1 MGTTFY
7 CWFVLDPK
15 PIPTPTQTTTPD
27 TTAEPVNAEMLN
39 FEKLTSELV
48 VEHRSEHVVHVMV
61 NRPERHNALSANVM
75 SALSARASELSDD
88 PAIRV
93 VVLRGAGTK
102 AFVSGADIGELGAG
116 IDGGRSTGN
125 RPSMFA
131 AAMPVIAMIQG
142 YCIGGGLALA
152 LEADLRIAS
161 DDATFG
167 IPAGRLGI
175 AYPNDAVERLVALI
189 GSGAASRLLLTGERI
204 GAERALELGLINEL
218 VPRAELESRVD
229 LLADTIVA
237 NAPLSMRAAKASVLA
252 AVRGGRADELQRA
265 EQLARVCWL
274 SADFAEGRAAFA
286 EKRQPEWTGH

>member
-1 MGTTFY
+1 MGLSQQA
-7 CWFVLDPK
+7 V
-15 PIPTPTQTTTPD
+15 
-27 TTAEPVNAEMLN
+27 ELN
-39 FEKLTSELV
+39 ENPQV
-48 VEHRSEHVVHVMV
+48 
-61 NRPERHNALSANVM
+61 
-75 SALSARASELSDD
+75 
-88 PAIRV
+88 RV
-93 VVLRGAGTK
+93 VVLRGAGVK

-189 GSGAASRLLLTGERI
+189 GAGEASKILLTAERI
-204 GAERALELGLINEL
+204 DAQRAMEIGLVNEV
-218 VPRAELESRVD
+218 VPRSDLEVRIDELS
-229 LLADTIVA
+229 ATIAA

-252 AVRGGRADELQRA
+252 AIRGGRAEELKAA
-265 EQLARVCWL
+265 EQLARVCWE
-274 SADFAEGRAAFA
+274 SSDFAEGRKAFA
-286 EKRQPEWTGH
+286 EKRSPNWVGA

>member
-1 MGTTFY
+1 
-7 CWFVLDPK
+7 VPDPTST
-15 PIPTPTQTTTPD
+15 PPTATA
-27 TTAEPVNAEMLN
+27 TAEALN
-39 FEKLTSELV
+39 SELL
-48 VEHRSEHVVHVMV
+48 VERRSEHVVHVIV

-75 SALSARASELSDD
+75 SALSQHAIGLSED

-93 VVLRGAGTK
+93 VVLSGAGAK
-102 AFVSGADIGELGAG
+102 AFVSGADIGELGEG

-125 RPSMFA
+125 RPSMFG

-189 GSGAASRLLLTGERI
+189 GVGEASRLLLTGERI
-204 GAERALELGLINEL
+204 GAERALALGLVNEV

-229 LLADTIVA
+229 SLADTIAA

-252 AVRGGRADELQRA
+252 AVRGGRADELRAA

-274 SADFAEGRAAFA
+274 SSDFAEGRAAFA
-286 EKRQPEWTGH
+286 QKRPPVWTGR

>member
-1 MGTTFY
+1 MG
-7 CWFVLDPK
+7 
-15 PIPTPTQTTTPD
+15 
-27 TTAEPVNAEMLN
+27 
-39 FEKLTSELV
+39 
-48 VEHRSEHVVHVMV
+48 
-61 NRPERHNALSANVM
+61 LSHHAV
-75 SALSARASELSDD
+75 ELSDD
-88 PAIRV
+88 HEVRV

-152 LEADLRIAS
+152 LEADLRVAS

-167 IPAGRLGI
+167 VPAGRLGI

-189 GSGAASRLLLTGERI
+189 GVGEASKLLLTAERI
-204 GAERALELGLINEL
+204 DAQRALDIGLVNEV
-218 VPRAELESRVD
+218 VPRSDLEARVNQV
-229 LLADTIVA
+229 AVTIAA

-252 AVRGGRADELQRA
+252 AIRGGRVEELDAA
-265 EQLARVCWL
+265 EQLARVCWK
-274 SADFAEGRAAFA
+274 SADFAEGRKAFA
-286 EKRQPEWTGH
+286 EKRQPNWTGR

>member
-1 MGTTFY
+1 MP
-7 CWFVLDPK
+7 DPK
-15 PIPTPTQTTTPD
+15 PNPTTP
-27 TTAEPVNAEMLN
+27 TAEPENAE
-39 FEKLTSELV
+39 LV
-48 VEHRSEHVVHVMV
+48 IEHRSEHVVHVIV
-61 NRPERHNALSANVM
+61 NRPDRHNALSGEVM
-75 SALSARASELSDD
+75 SGLARQAIELSNN

-93 VVLRGAGTK
+93 VVLSGAGTK
-102 AFVSGADIGELGAG
+102 AFVSGADIGELGTG

-131 AAMPVIAMIQG
+131 ATMPVIAMIQG

-189 GSGAASRLLLTGERI
+189 GAGEASRLLLTGERI
-204 GAERALELGLINEL
+204 GAERALALGLVNEV
-218 VPRAELESRVD
+218 VPRADLESRVNS
-229 LLADTIVA
+229 LADTIAA

-252 AVRGGRADELQRA
+252 AVRGGRADELQAA
-265 EQLARVCWL
+265 EQLARLCWL
-274 SADFAEGRAAFA
+274 SSDFAEGRAAFS
-286 EKRQPEWTGH
+286 EKRPPIWTGR

>member
-1 MGTTFY
+1 MP
-7 CWFVLDPK
+7 DPK
-15 PIPTPTQTTTPD
+15 TTLTPP
-27 TTAEPVNAEMLN
+27 TAEPLNAEL
-39 FEKLTSELV
+39 L
-48 VEHRSEHVVHVMV
+48 VEHRSDHVVQVIV
-61 NRPERHNALSANVM
+61 NRPERHNALSANVL
-75 SALSARASELSDD
+75 SALSQRAAEFNENR
-88 PAIRV
+88 AIRV
-93 VVLRGAGTK
+93 VVLRGAGSK

-189 GSGAASRLLLTGERI
+189 GSGEASRLLLTGERI
-204 GAERALELGLINEL
+204 GAERALALGLVNEV
-218 VPRAELESRVD
+218 VPRDELEVRVD
-229 LLADTIVA
+229 GLADTIAA
-237 NAPLSMRAAKASVLA
+237 NAPLSMRAAKASVLTA
-252 AVRGGRADELQRA
+252 IRAGRADEQRA
-265 EQLARVCWL
+265 AEDLARECWL

-286 EKRQPEWTGH
+286 EKRSPNWTGR

>member
-1 MGTTFY
+1 VSDLNSNTTSTSTSTS
-7 CWFVLDPK
+7 
-15 PIPTPTQTTTPD
+15 TPTTLSGPISD
-27 TTAEPVNAEMLN
+27 
-39 FEKLTSELV
+39 ELLI
-48 VEHRSEHVVHVMV
+48 ERRSDHIVHVIV
-61 NRPERHNALSANVM
+61 NRPERHNALSAKVM
-75 SALSARASELSDD
+75 LGLSQHAVELSDD
-88 PAIRV
+88 HEVRV
-93 VVLRGAGTK
+93 VVLRGAGMK

-152 LEADLRIAS
+152 LEADLRVAS

-189 GSGAASRLLLTGERI
+189 WVGEASKLLLTAERI
-204 GAERALELGLINEL
+204 DAHRALDIGLVNEV
-218 VPRAELESRVD
+218 VPRSDLEARVNQV
-229 LLADTIVA
+229 AVTIAA

-252 AVRGGRADELQRA
+252 AIRGGRVEELDAA
-265 EQLARVCWL
+265 EQLARVCWQ
-274 SADFAEGRAAFA
+274 SADFAEGRKAFA
-286 EKRQPEWTGH
+286 EKRLPIWTGC

>member
-1 MGTTFY
+1 MST
-7 CWFVLDPK
+7 K
-15 PIPTPTQTTTPD
+15 PN
-27 TTAEPVNAEMLN
+27 E
-39 FEKLTSELV
+39 TSNDELLI
-48 VEHRSEHVVHVMV
+48 EHRSEHVVHVIV

-75 SALSARASELSDD
+75 MGLSQQAIELSDD
-88 PAIRV
+88 PEVCV
-93 VVLRGAGTK
+93 VVLRGAGVK

-175 AYPNDAVERLVALI
+175 AYPNDAVERLVALV
-189 GSGAASRLLLTGERI
+189 GAGEASKLLLTAERI
-204 GAERALELGLINEL
+204 GAQRALEIGLVNEV
-218 VPRAELESRVD
+218 VPRGDLEARVD
-229 LLADTIVA
+229 ALSVAIAA

-252 AVRGGRADELQRA
+252 AIRGGRSEELRA
-265 EQLARVCWL
+265 AEHLAQVCWL
-274 SADFAEGRAAFA
+274 SSDFAEGRNAFA
-286 EKRQPEWTGH
+286 EKRQPNWTGR

>member
-1 MGTTFY
+1 MPDPTTNAT
-7 CWFVLDPK
+7 L
-15 PIPTPTQTTTPD
+15 PTDQQINS
-27 TTAEPVNAEMLN
+27 EH
-39 FEKLTSELV
+39 TSEPTDEHLNSELLV
-48 VEHRSEHVVHVMV
+48 ERRNAHVVHVIV

-75 SALSARASELSDD
+75 LGLSQRAIEFSSD
-88 PAIRV
+88 PAVRV
-93 VVLRGAGTK
+93 VVLSGAGSK

-131 AAMPVIAMIQG
+131 VAMPVIAMIQG

-189 GSGAASRLLLTGERI
+189 GAGEASRLLLTGERI
-204 GAERALELGLINEL
+204 GAQRALAIGLVNEV
-218 VPRAELESRVD
+218 VPRSELESRVD
-229 LLADTIVA
+229 SLANTIAA

-252 AVRGGRADELQRA
+252 AVRGGRADELLAA

-274 SADFAEGRAAFA
+274 SSDFAEGRSAFA
-286 EKRQPEWTGH
+286 EKRAPNWTGR

>member
-1 MGTTFY
+1 MP
-7 CWFVLDPK
+7 DPK
-15 PIPTPTQTTTPD
+15 PTSTTPT
-27 TTAEPVNAEMLN
+27 AEQE
-39 FEKLTSELV
+39 TSELL
-48 VEHRSEHVVHVMV
+48 VEHRSEHVVHVVV
-61 NRPERHNALSANVM
+61 NRPDRHNALSGDVMAGLSQQAN
-75 SALSARASELSDD
+75 ELSQDL
-88 PAIRV
+88 AVRV
-93 VVLRGAGTK
+93 VVLSGAGTK
-102 AFVSGADIGELGAG
+102 AFVSGADIGELGNG

-161 DDATFG
+161 DDATFA

-189 GSGAASRLLLTGERI
+189 GVGEASRLLLTGERI
-204 GAERALELGLINEL
+204 GAERALALGLVNEV

-229 LLADTIVA
+229 SLADTIAA

-252 AVRGGRADELQRA
+252 AVRGGRTYELQAA
-265 EQLARVCWL
+265 EQLARTCWL
-274 SADFAEGRAAFA
+274 SSDFAEGRAAFA
-286 EKRQPEWTGH
+286 QKRPPIWTGR

>member
-1 MGTTFY
+1 
-7 CWFVLDPK
+7 
-15 PIPTPTQTTTPD
+15 
-27 TTAEPVNAEMLN
+27 MLN